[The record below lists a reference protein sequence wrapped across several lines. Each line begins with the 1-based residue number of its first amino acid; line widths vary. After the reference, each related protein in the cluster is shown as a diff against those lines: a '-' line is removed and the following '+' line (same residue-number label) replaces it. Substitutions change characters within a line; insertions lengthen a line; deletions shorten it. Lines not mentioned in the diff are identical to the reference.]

1 MCPAWH
7 TTCDPAVVPSEHVQR
22 VLRLEVPV
30 IVRLAERPMDLS
42 EVLRLVPGSIIE
54 LHKPADAE
62 LDFFVNDR
70 QIGNGS
76 AVKVNENFG
85 IRLTFLGTP
94 AERLTAATSAPIKED
109 NADALAEQLLSG
121 QT

>member
-1 MCPAWH
+1 
-7 TTCDPAVVPSEHVQR
+7 
-22 VLRLEVPV
+22 
-30 IVRLAERPMDLS
+30 MDLA

-94 AERLTAATSAPIKED
+94 IERLNAATAAPLPEAS
-109 NADALAEQLLSG
+109 ADALAEQLLAG
-121 QT
+121 QI